1 MRTGKIDKQKKIE
14 EMLENI
20 QEYFPTRDYCKE
32 GRKCIIKN
40 GLADCNNCLRSIAL
54 YNAGYRNIKKL
65 MQAESTADL
74 DELELEFFIKH
85 NEKVRKE
92 TAREILNK
100 VYNEIEKARLESEF
114 QDENGKWL
122 IDESEF
128 ISEFTLG
135 KLHELYAE
143 YGVEVE
149 E

>member
-40 GLADCNNCLRSIAL
+40 GLADCNNCLRSTAL

-74 DELELEFFIKH
+74 DELEFFIKH

-92 TAREILNK
+92 TAREILDWFYK
-100 VYNEIEKARLESEF
+100 VLIKANFVWGNIEISSNDLKDKA
-114 QDENGKWL
+114 
-122 IDESEF
+122 
-128 ISEFTLG
+128 
-135 KLHELYAE
+135 AE
-143 YGVEVE
+143 YVVEVE

>member
-40 GLADCNNCLRSIAL
+40 GLADCNNCLRSTAL

-100 VYNEIEKARLESEF
+100 LIGYTLKEDDWVWTISKEDIEFLAK
-114 QDENGKWL
+114 
-122 IDESEF
+122 
-128 ISEFTLG
+128 
-135 KLHELYAE
+135 E
-143 YGVEVE
+143 YSVEVKG
-149 E
+149 

>member
-40 GLADCNNCLRSIAL
+40 GLADCNNCLRSTAL

-65 MQAESTADL
+65 MHAENTEGL

-128 ISEFTLG
+128 MSEFTLG
-135 KLHELYAE
+135 KLYELYAE

>member
-1 MRTGKIDKQKKIE
+1 MRTGKIDKQKEIE
-14 EMLENI
+14 KMRLSFVNHPCKFDCFNDCQRDTVGSYCML
-20 QEYFPTRDYCKE
+20 DKVCKW
-32 GRKCIIKN
+32 
-40 GLADCNNCLRSIAL
+40 L
-54 YNAGYRNIKKL
+54 YNAGYR
-65 MQAESTADL
+65 MES
-74 DELELEFFIKH
+74 E
-85 NEKVRKE
+85 VRKE